1 MNTKTILDISMDL
14 NEKTVVWINDPQ
26 PELRPICRQP
36 AAPCNFT
43 WLNFSSHAGTHVDAP
58 FYLFRS
64 KWTADKIPFER
75 LIGKCQ
81 VLDLTDV
88 SDTITAADL
97 KKRRITRRMVLL
109 KTRNSFDP
117 MKAYNPRHVAMSV
130 DAADY
135 LIAKGVT
142 TIGYD
147 YQSFEREG
155 KNVLHTILLAK
166 SVTVIDNLRL
176 GHVPPGNYT
185 LICLPLKVTGIDAAP
200 ARAILVRP

>member
-1 MNTKTILDISMDL
+1 
-14 NEKTVVWINDPQ
+14 
-26 PELRPICRQP
+26 
-36 AAPCNFT
+36 
-43 WLNFSSHAGTHVDAP
+43 
-58 FYLFRS
+58 
-64 KWTADKIPFER
+64 
-75 LIGKCQ
+75 
-81 VLDLTDV
+81 
-88 SDTITAADL
+88 
-97 KKRRITRRMVLL
+97 
-109 KTRNSFDP
+109 